1 MQSYSVLFSRTS
13 LLFLFL
19 PVGVIKCAPRRVDF
33 ASIDAFNDLPLAQGK
48 TWSLSENEVRNNSQK
63 VLCSNYSLN
72 LDSLPQGARIGL
84 MVKEDGALHFY
95 LNGKDMGCAAK
106 GIPKGMQ
113 HSSVK

>member
-1 MQSYSVLFSRTS
+1 M
-13 LLFLFL
+13 
-19 PVGVIKCAPRRVDF
+19 DF
-33 ASIDAFNDLPLAQGK
+33 ASIDAFNDLPLTQGK

-72 LDSLPQGARIGL
+72 LDNLPQGARIGL

-95 LNGKDMGCAAK
+95 LNGRDMGCAAT
-106 GIPKGMQ
+106 GIPKGMP